1 MSKIISVRE
10 RSEYF
15 ERAVSY
21 FSSKWDIDREI
32 YETSILDSLTTAN
45 SLLRWY
51 LMLKGD
57 EIIGSYGL
65 IENDFMVRK
74 DLTPWLCALYVE
86 ESERR
91 NGLGGKLLAHG
102 LGEAAKLG
110 FAKVYLC
117 TEHIGYYERHGWRF
131 SGMEESE
138 FGGET
143 RVYESDS
150 SKSNRIYPYFLNRRH

>member
-1 MSKIISVRE
+1 
-10 RSEYF
+10 
-15 ERAVSY
+15 
-21 FSSKWDIDREI
+21 
-32 YETSILDSLTTAN
+32 
-45 SLLRWY
+45 
-51 LMLKGD
+51 MLKGD

-91 NGLGGKLLAHG
+91 RSLCGELLAHG
-102 LGEAAKLG
+102 LKEAAKLG

-117 TEHIGYYERHGWRF
+117 TDHIGYYERYGWNL

-143 RVYESDS
+143 RVYVKDS
-150 SKSNRIYPYFLNRRH
+150 AK